1 METIRS
7 ISDLEP
13 DALCEALTVVIVRE
27 DITAEDVVE
36 EDGTVRRQYVSTE
49 HRMTLGEYSNL
60 KAGRC
65 AKWTPAL
72 HALFRSAQHRR
83 TDDLYILADR
93 KIRSSVDKT
102 SWTNFRSALD
112 LWNAQISQLAKTMDT
127 EVPPLPPEPR

>member
-1 METIRS
+1 METIHS

-13 DALCEALTVVIVRE
+13 DALCEAPTVVIVRE
-27 DITAEDVVE
+27 DITAEDIAE

-49 HRMTLGEYSNL
+49 HRMTPGEYSNL

-72 HALFRSAQHRR
+72 HAFFRLAQHRR
-83 TDDLYILADR
+83 TDDLYVLADR

-102 SWTNFRSALD
+102 VWIDFKSALD